1 MASVADISLRALLSR
16 FANSTPASRP
26 SAVPRRGHK
35 LVPSAKA
42 GRAAAV
48 TLPSI
53 AVLPFES
60 LDVDDRAAR
69 LADGLTDE
77 IIADLAR
84 HPDIFVIARHSVLC
98 YGGGLSACRMSAA
111 SLVFAD
117 AESARY
123 RRSIRADRP
132 HQGEDA
138 GFP

>member
-1 MASVADISLRALLSR
+1 MASVADIGLRALLSR

-53 AVLPFES
+53 ALLPFES

-69 LADGLTDE
+69 LADGLTDQ

-84 HPDIFVIARHSVLC
+84 HPDIFVIAPLGALLRRRAVSVQDV
-98 YGGGLSACRMSAA
+98 GRE
-111 SLVFAD
+111 LVFAD

-138 GFP
+138 GFQ